1 VAVVNK
7 VLSLE
12 RPELVVLNGD
22 LTNGDNTYVANS
34 TNYIDEIVRPLV
46 QHNLPWA
53 ALYGNHDYQHN
64 ITGRTI
70 LERENTYPNSL
81 TKSMVDGE
89 GVGNSNYYLEV
100 FGAKKEKSSWFWSRK
115 TENKKDHNNTDE
127 ERPVL
132 RLWFFDSR
140 GGYEYQKR
148 DAKGALIPVGAWVH
162 EDVVKW
168 FETTNAK
175 LQAKD
180 ATLVPSI
187 GFVHYPTNASSAI
200 VDGNRNVNTAP
211 GISDDKPL
219 DHQSIENK
227 VYTGKD
233 VPFMQA
239 VLKTPGLLALF
250 SAHQHGT
257 DWCDKWD
264 SVLPGM
270 QLKGNGLNLC
280 FGRHTGYGGYGNWIR
295 GSRQVIIDQDMLT
308 KQHAFETYT
317 RLENGDVQGRVM
329 LNSTYGTDL
338 YPAVLI

>member
-1 VAVVNK
+1 MNK
-7 VLSLE
+7 VLARE
-12 RPELVVLNGD
+12 RPQLAVLNGD

-70 LERENTYPNSL
+70 LEREQTYPNAL
-81 TKSMVDGE
+81 TKSMVEGD
-89 GVGNSNYYLEV
+89 GVGYSNYYLEV
-100 FGAKKEKSSWFWSRK
+100 FGAKKEKSKWWRRK
-115 TENKKDHNNTDE
+115 NNNNNSNHGSDDE
-127 ERPVL
+127 DERPVL

-148 DAKGALIPVGAWVH
+148 DTNGDQIPVGAWVH

-168 FETTNAK
+168 FAKTNAE

-180 ATLVPSI
+180 SYVVPSI
-187 GFVHYPTNASSAI
+187 GFVHYPTNASGAV

-211 GISDDKPL
+211 GISLDVPL

-233 VPFMQA
+233 IPFLEA

-257 DWCDKWD
+257 DWCAKWD

-280 FGRHTGYGGYGNWIR
+280 FGKRTGYGGYGDFAR
-295 GSRQVIIDQDMLT
+295 GSRQVIIDQEMIT
-308 KQHAFETYT
+308 RNHAFETYI
-317 RLENGDVQGRVM
+317 RLENGDESGRVM
-329 LNSTYGTDL
+329 LNSTYGADK
-338 YPAVLI
+338 YPEVLI